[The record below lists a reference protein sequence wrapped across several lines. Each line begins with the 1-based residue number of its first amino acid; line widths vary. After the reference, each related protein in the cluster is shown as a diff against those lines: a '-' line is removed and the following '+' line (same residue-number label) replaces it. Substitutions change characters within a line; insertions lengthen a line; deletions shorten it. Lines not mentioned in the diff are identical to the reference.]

1 MATRALGGPQKEL
14 RGPAVRHAVGPWNQR
29 QILSAL
35 AAPSWPPSHVHGA
48 EGLAARLRRRHDG
61 HLGLLAGLLLERH

>member
-35 AAPSWPPSHVHGA
+35 PPSHVHGA